1 MKTSI
6 IRLFAAIL
14 VACFASSIRGE
25 TIHYDVFVTGS
36 GTSLVIGGYD
46 DDATTATIPAG
57 QMRVFGG
64 EVVGSG
70 SASPYQSASPG
81 EPGFRAVNQGFLNNP
96 ALTTPANV
104 YTALPAATPLT
115 FSFLP
120 ITIGSDTR
128 NLFYWN
134 GAGSV
139 AFAPVASDVTLDLSK
154 LGGGGWTRGIN
165 GASASVISGTS
176 IQDTGSGGT
185 VHTHLFTSI
194 GSAGQAP
201 DQGFYLYSLQL
212 EMTGYTSSDP
222 LYFVFGAL
230 DPGAIQAPFGDLDE
244 FETAHGLAEVW
255 VEDNLAV
262 VPEPSSLAL
271 AGIGAV
277 GAGLAALRSRQRR
290 SRQKAGKNLA

>member
-6 IRLFAAIL
+6 VRLSAALL

-36 GTSLVIGGYD
+36 GTRLVIGGYD
-46 DDATTATIPAG
+46 DAATTATIPAG

-70 SASPYQSASPG
+70 TTAYQSASPG
-81 EPGFRAVNQGFLNNP
+81 EPGFRAVTQTFLNNP
-96 ALTTPANV
+96 SLTTPANV

-128 NLFYWN
+128 NLFYWD

-139 AFAPVASDVTLDLSK
+139 AFAPVASNVTLDLTK
-154 LGGGGWTRGIN
+154 QGGGGWTRGIT
-165 GASASVISGTS
+165 GASASVISGTT
-176 IQDTGSGGT
+176 IQNTTSGSNAGT

-212 EMTGYTSSDP
+212 EMLGYTSSEP
-222 LYFVFGAL
+222 LFFVFGAL
-230 DPGAIQAPFGDLDE
+230 DPDAIQAPFANLVE
-244 FETAHGLAEVW
+244 FEAAHGLAEVW
-255 VEDNLAV
+255 VENHL

-271 AGIGAV
+271 AGLGAV
-277 GAGLAALRSRQRR
+277 GAGLSALRAGQRR
-290 SRQKAGKNLA
+290 ARQKAAKNAG

>member
-6 IRLFAAIL
+6 VRLSAAML

-36 GTSLVIGGYD
+36 GTNLMIGGFD
-46 DDATTATIPAG
+46 DDATAATIPAG

-70 SASPYQSASPG
+70 SALPYQSASPG
-81 EPGFRAVNQGFLNNP
+81 EPGFRAATQAFLNNP
-96 ALTTPANV
+96 SLTSPANV

-120 ITIGSDTR
+120 ITIGSNTR
-128 NLFYWN
+128 NLFYWD

-139 AFAPVASDVTLDLSK
+139 AFAPVASTVTLDLTKQGS
-154 LGGGGWTRGIN
+154 GGWTRGIN
-165 GASASVISGTS
+165 GASASVISGTAL
-176 IQDTGSGGT
+176 QDTTSSGA

-212 EMTGYTSSDP
+212 EMPGYTSSDP

-230 DPGAIQAPFGDLDE
+230 DPNAIQAPFANFAE

-255 VEDNLAV
+255 VENNLAV

-271 AGIGAV
+271 AGLGAV

-290 SRQKAGKNLA
+290 ARRKAGKNLA